1 MDILRYYG
9 VPATAIPAR
18 TVVSEAEQTARA
30 YQEALRAPAP
40 TTTVVTATARAPRP
54 TYPGQA
60 LVEARTGEWLSR
72 QPGQGPIL
80 PVTPIV
86 MTPAPTALVPTPTPV
101 PIPRPTVTRPVA
113 PVPYTPRPAPMPPTI
128 VAGPGVPVEP
138 AAPSPVTASQ
148 TTAQVVDLDLVHQL
162 LIILIVINFLQ
173 VFGGIM
179 AGAAGGAA
187 AGWLKG

>member
-1 MDILRYYG
+1 MPNGMDILKYYG

-30 YQEALRAPAP
+30 YQAALRAPAP
-40 TTTVVTATARAPRP
+40 TTTTIVDPRAPRP

-60 LVEARTGEWLSR
+60 LVEARSAEWLSR

-86 MTPAPTALVPTPTPV
+86 MGPPAALVPIPTP
-101 PIPRPTVTRPVA
+101 IISRPVA
-113 PVPYTPRPAPMPPTI
+113 PVPYTPRPVPMPPTI

-138 AAPSPVTASQ
+138 AAPSPVTSSQ
-148 TTAQVVDLDLVHQL
+148 TTAQVVDLDLIHQL

>member
-1 MDILRYYG
+1 
-9 VPATAIPAR
+9 
-18 TVVSEAEQTARA
+18 
-30 YQEALRAPAP
+30 
-40 TTTVVTATARAPRP
+40 
-54 TYPGQA
+54 
-60 LVEARTGEWLSR
+60 
-72 QPGQGPIL
+72 
-80 PVTPIV
+80 
-86 MTPAPTALVPTPTPV
+86 
-101 PIPRPTVTRPVA
+101 
-113 PVPYTPRPAPMPPTI
+113 MPPTI